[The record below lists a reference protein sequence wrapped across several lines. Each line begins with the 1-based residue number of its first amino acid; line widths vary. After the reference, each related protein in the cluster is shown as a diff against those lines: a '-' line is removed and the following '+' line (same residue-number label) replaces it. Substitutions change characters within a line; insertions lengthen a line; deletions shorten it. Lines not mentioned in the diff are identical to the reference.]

1 MSNLAHALRDADW
14 LNARRA
20 HAYLVI
26 LAVISAFVAAAYVS
40 LSHRGLDPSGK
51 ALGTDFASFWTASQL
66 ALEQRPDAAWRMD
79 AHGAAQVA
87 RFGTQAGYAAFFYP
101 PPFLL
106 ACLPLAMLDY
116 PIALLLWL
124 IVTGAAYTAMAR
136 AWLGPSFGLLPIL
149 AFPAVLVNAGHGQN
163 GFLTAALLGGAI
175 SCNRRH
181 PWLSGVLIGALI
193 IKPHLAV
200 LAPVFLILTRN
211 GRGLAAAATTAIGLS
226 ALSWLAFGSAA
237 WSQFIATSSIA
248 GQTLEQDLI
257 GYAKMQSV
265 FAGARLIGAPLM
277 LAWFLQAAAAIGAVA
292 ILWRIRQAEATL
304 LGAAFVC
311 ATLLTTPFLLDY
323 DLTVLAVPLAVLL
336 RAGSEG
342 HEGFRSWERLAL
354 GVGFILPLVAR
365 PMGTLICLP
374 MTPFVVAALLSLL
387 LARATTRVR
396 APVMAH
402 PWQRSLTGVSSPN

>member
-1 MSNLAHALRDADW
+1 
-14 LNARRA
+14 
-20 HAYLVI
+20 
-26 LAVISAFVAAAYVS
+26 
-40 LSHRGLDPSGK
+40 
-51 ALGTDFASFWTASQL
+51 
-66 ALEQRPDAAWRMD
+66 
-79 AHGAAQVA
+79 
-87 RFGTQAGYAAFFYP
+87 
-101 PPFLL
+101 
-106 ACLPLAMLDY
+106 
-116 PIALLLWL
+116 
-124 IVTGAAYTAMAR
+124 
-136 AWLGPSFGLLPIL
+136 
-149 AFPAVLVNAGHGQN
+149 
-163 GFLTAALLGGAI
+163 
-175 SCNRRH
+175 
-181 PWLSGVLIGALI
+181 
-193 IKPHLAV
+193 
-200 LAPVFLILTRN
+200 
-211 GRGLAAAATTAIGLS
+211 
-226 ALSWLAFGSAA
+226 
-237 WSQFIATSSIA
+237 
-248 GQTLEQDLI
+248 
-257 GYAKMQSV
+257 
-265 FAGARLIGAPLM
+265 M